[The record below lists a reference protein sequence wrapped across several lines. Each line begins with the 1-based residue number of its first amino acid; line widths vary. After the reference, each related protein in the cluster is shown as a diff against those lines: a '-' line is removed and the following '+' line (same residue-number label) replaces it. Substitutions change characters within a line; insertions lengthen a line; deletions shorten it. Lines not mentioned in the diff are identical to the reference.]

1 MTTLKPVARRALLAA
16 FASQGHTL
24 RRTRGGFVSTPAQVK
39 TSTAVQVEVFTR
51 RAINWLD
58 EAGLCAFDNPSF
70 PREVKLTPR
79 GIGMAQQLVAAEAGK
94 AVAA

>member
-51 RAINWLD
+51 RAINWLYC
-58 EAGLCAFDNPSF
+58 EPKSRMTIMF
-70 PREVKLTPR
+70 PISNHQMKSCYRPW
-79 GIGMAQQLVAAEAGK
+79 M
-94 AVAA
+94 